1 MNDEDTKGN
10 GIELTDEGLR
20 HLAVALLDAI
30 PNGDPYENIST
41 LATFNTNLLA
51 GLLFGGARTKEAAL
65 DGLDAYVSDV
75 RKLIENNFDAAKE
88 AMEQMDKKN

>member
-1 MNDEDTKGN
+1 VNDEIKQDN

-30 PNGDPYENIST
+30 PNGDAHENIC
-41 LATFNTNLLA
+41 LIATFNTNLLA
-51 GLLFGGARTKEAAL
+51 GLLFGGASTKEAAL
-65 DGLDAYVSDV
+65 EGLDAYVNDV

-88 AMEQMDKKN
+88 AMAQADRKN

>member
-1 MNDEDTKGN
+1 MNDENKND
-10 GIELTDEGLR
+10 IQLTDEGLR

-30 PNGDPYENIST
+30 PNGDPHENICT

-65 DGLDAYVSDV
+65 DGLEAYTNDV

-88 AMEQMDKKN
+88 AMEQADKKN